1 MKKLLI
7 LAAAL
12 AIAGCSKDGDSTG
25 FSGAQAPVTVD
36 PTITRATEVDFEEG
50 DAVGLTI
57 TNDKGTY
64 AENAKLVY
72 TDGVLKGDLLWYDD
86 LGLESTLK
94 AYYPYLESAPTTFA
108 VQADQTGDGY
118 TASDFMMAA
127 KEGVTPSG
135 APVSM
140 TFKHKMTKI
149 VVNIVNE
156 YDMSVEGITISK
168 AMNKASIDLE
178 EQTVTVADDAETI
191 SISARES
198 KAGEQYVAII
208 VPQTAALRVDA
219 EINNGKESKVRTT
232 TLAEAALK
240 SGGQY
245 SMTVTI
251 QPWGIDADLSG
262 DIEDWTDEGNLEG
275 EEGTPE
281 PEFEEFDGYFM
292 YDGERYTTV
301 KMKDDNTWMAEN
313 LRYVPAGKKPSDNLE
328 AVTNGIWYP
337 LVIDVLTADAASLKF
352 SKEYADI
359 KTNGYLYN
367 TETALGLKTGDLN
380 ADNCTKYEGVQGICP
395 KGWHIPTKA
404 DILGLVGKVNSEV
417 NADAPY
423 YDKDKAYG
431 SIALLNADGF
441 NADAWGAL
449 TIANTTVAKAGTMGA
464 LKTYLNGIASG
475 YLAGSTYASHK
486 ANDDGSLNTC
496 MFVGFMPMA
505 SNGTFNGSNNNF
517 RNGVPVRCVKDKE

>member
-178 EQTVTVADDAETI
+178 EQTVTVADDAEAI
-191 SISARES
+191 NISARES

-208 VPQTAALRVDA
+208 VPQTAALRVDT
-219 EINNGKESKVRTT
+219 EISNGKESQVRTT

-251 QPWGIDADLSG
+251 LPWGIDADLSG
-262 DIEDWTDEGNLEG
+262 DIEDWTDEGKLEG

-301 KMKDDNTWMAEN
+301 KMKDNNTWMAEN
-313 LRYVPAGKKPSDNLE
+313 LRYVPAGKKVSSDP
-328 AVTNGIWYP
+328 TDKSGIWYSAANADKKADP
-337 LVIDVLTADAASLKF
+337 ALTKTKGLLYDAATAF
-352 SKEYADI
+352 GVAEI
-359 KTNGYLYN
+359 
-367 TETALGLKTGDLN
+367 TEEN
-380 ADNCTKYEGVQGICP
+380 AASFEGKQGICP
-395 KGWHIPTKA
+395 KGWHIPTEREMT
-404 DILGLVGKVNSEV
+404 GLVGK
-417 NADAPY
+417 NANGTLDNTDAPY
-423 YDKDKAYG
+423 YDAATAGAPIDK
-431 SIALLNADGF
+431 LNEDGF
-441 NADAWGAL
+441 NWIFAGIRMKATNLDTAVGSYTITQTPDGDYGAMSYIMGSTL
-449 TIANTTVAKAGTMGA
+449 YQVNAAKTNIQYYGFMSTYNTSNKKITVA
-464 LKTYLNGIASG
+464 YIG
-475 YLAGSTYASHK
+475 YYYGCS
-486 ANDDGSLNTC
+486 
-496 MFVGFMPMA
+496 
-505 SNGTFNGSNNNF
+505 
-517 RNGVPVRCVKDKE
+517 VRCVKDKE